1 MLKSKVDSQRLQSKG
16 SNYIRDKRPKEFM
29 HDKGHAG
36 FRVFKI
42 DPVSFSPTEI
52 MLSPRSIKK

>member
-1 MLKSKVDSQRLQSKG
+1 MR
-16 SNYIRDKRPKEFM
+16 NKRPKEFM

-42 DPVSFSPTEI
+42 DPVSVWVVVSE
-52 MLSPRSIKK
+52 L